1 MKSRFEL
8 GGMRYKKEYEP
19 MIELAYQHDDKKLK
33 EMEEKLSIKSK
44 EIAKKRKQ
52 IFTKLQKEGKNWNM
66 DLHKITLK
74 TGENAEKTLNVMYA
88 RDLVKMFK
96 EKHNLR

>member
-1 MKSRFEL
+1 
-8 GGMRYKKEYEP
+8 
-19 MIELAYQHDDKKLK
+19 
-33 EMEEKLSIKSK
+33 
-44 EIAKKRKQ
+44 
-52 IFTKLQKEGKNWNM
+52 M